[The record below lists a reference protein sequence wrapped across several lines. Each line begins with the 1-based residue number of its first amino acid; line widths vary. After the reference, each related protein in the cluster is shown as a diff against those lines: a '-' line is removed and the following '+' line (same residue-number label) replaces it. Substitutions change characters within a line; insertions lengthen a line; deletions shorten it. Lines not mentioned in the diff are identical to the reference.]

1 MVIPIFI
8 DNLPIT
14 ACKQYCLAAG
24 ATQGNIAYTKTVSTH
39 FMTTAERVKTRRKEL
54 KRFLL
59 MDDKRNDIY

>member
-1 MVIPIFI
+1 MGFCASRAGQSTMP
-8 DNLPIT
+8 
-14 ACKQYCLAAG
+14 CLHKALF
-24 ATQGNIAYTKTVSTH
+24 VSTH

>member
-1 MVIPIFI
+1 MYI
-8 DNLPIT
+8 
-14 ACKQYCLAAG
+14 QLAKES
-24 ATQGNIAYTKTVSTH
+24 IEYKIVSTH